1 MKNRFTFTK
10 LTKHLLRSQRGAR
23 EKKLVHPRREW
34 SIGVLIALL
43 IMAASASWS
52 ALTYVQYQ
60 EVELNQSSA
69 SESEVVV
76 YRESLVEAA
85 LAIYDERETRLEQL
99 LSGVRSEP
107 VVDEVT
113 ETATT
118 TSSVPVLDTDDSD
131 FSTTTEPQVSDDSDE
146 TVQTATPD
154 ESAATSTPQPIPEPS
169 AVPTGDPSP
178 ALEL

>member
-1 MKNRFTFTK
+1 M
-10 LTKHLLRSQRGAR
+10 RSQRGAR

-43 IMAASASWS
+43 IIAGSATWS

-85 LAIYDERETRLEQL
+85 LAVYDEREAKLEQL

-107 VVDEVT
+107 VVDEVP

-118 TSSVPVLDTDDSD
+118 SATTSVPVPETDDED
-131 FSTTTEPQVSDDSDE
+131 LSTTTEPQVSEDSDE
-146 TVQTATPD
+146 TVQTTTPD
-154 ESAATSTPQPIPEPS
+154 ESAATSTPQPAPAPS